1 MKSIAT
7 ILFLFILTNLVVAQ
21 ENEAELIRK
30 NFDSYKAFLY
40 NGNGG
45 EVANLIDSQTIKYY
59 GDIIELVKNADSL
72 KVESLS
78 LLDKI
83 TVLLVRQSVS
93 KENILTFDGKALLI
107 HAINNGMIDKT
118 SARSFTIGDITVDNN
133 FAKGQIIANGTASP
147 LFLNFYKENGQW
159 KFDLTSLFPIGI
171 PALQKLEK
179 ELGERGFIDAM
190 LSAGNGN
197 KQSQNVWRPI
207 R

>member
-1 MKSIAT
+1 MKSILT

-40 NGNGG
+40 NGKGG
-45 EVANLIDSQTIKYY
+45 EAANLVDSHTIKYY

-83 TVLLVRQSVS
+83 MVLIVRQRVS
-93 KENILTFDGKALLI
+93 KENILNFDGKALLI
-107 HAINNGMIDKT
+107 HAINNGMIDKS
-118 SARSFTIGDITVDNN
+118 SAGSFTIGDITVDNN
-133 FAKGQIIANGTASP
+133 FAKGQIIANGTGSP

-159 KFDLTSLFPIGI
+159 KFDLTSLFPICI
-171 PALQKLEK
+171 PALQKLVK
-179 ELGERGFIDAM
+179 ELGERGFINAM
-190 LSAGNGN
+190 LSAGTGN
-197 KQSQNVWRPI
+197 KLSQNVWRPI